1 MELSLLLGKQ
11 TLSMFLIL
19 AVGYLTVKSGL
30 FRAEDSGFLSRLAV
44 YVVVPCSLFHAF
56 QMEFSLD
63 KLSGFG
69 LSLAAAVLVQALFIL
84 ITKFFEKP
92 MKLTP
97 VESASL
103 IYPNA
108 LNMVLPLVTATLG
121 EAYIFYSVPFC
132 VVQVFLLWT
141 HGRMLL
147 SGERQVAWKSIFL
160 NTNILAVVLGLFC
173 FLTGLRLPEILDTA
187 VTNLGNM
194 VGPFGMLI
202 AGMLMASVDLRS
214 VFGNGRAYLI
224 CLLRLIGL
232 PFLAVLVLRFGGLS
246 ALHPEGNTILLITTL
261 AASSCSAASVVQFSQ
276 IFGAD
281 GGYASVLNGMSILF
295 CILTIP
301 LMILVYQVL

>member
-1 MELSLLLGKQ
+1 MELSLLLGRQ

-19 AVGYLTVKSGL
+19 AVGYIMVKSGL
-30 FRAEDSGFLSRLAV
+30 FRAEDSGFLSRLTI
-44 YVVVPCSLFHAF
+44 YIVVPCSCFHAF
-56 QMEFSLD
+56 QMEFSMD

-69 LSLAAAVLVQALFIL
+69 LSLGAAVLIQGLFVL
-84 ITKFFEKP
+84 VTRLFKKP
-92 MKLTP
+92 LKLTP
-97 VESASL
+97 VESASM

-121 EAYIFYSVPFC
+121 GEYIFYSVPFC

-147 SGERQVAWKSIFL
+147 SGEKHIAWKSLFL
-160 NTNILAVVLGLFC
+160 NTNILTVVLGLFC
-173 FLTGLRLPEILDTA
+173 FLTGLRLPGIVDTA

-194 VGPFGMLI
+194 VGPLGMLT
-202 AGMLMASVDLRS
+202 AGMLMATVDLRK

-224 CLLRLIGL
+224 CFLRLIVL
-232 PFLAVLVLRFGGLS
+232 PLIAVLVLKFGGFS
-246 ALHPEGNTILLITTL
+246 KLHPEAETILLITTL
-261 AASSCSAASVVQFSQ
+261 AAASCSATSVIQFSQ
-276 IFGAD
+276 IFGED

-301 LMILVYQVL
+301 LMILVYQIL

>member
-1 MELSLLLGKQ
+1 MELSLLLGRQ
-11 TLSMFLIL
+11 TLSMFAIL
-19 AVGYLTVKSGL
+19 AVGYLMVKSGR
-30 FRAEDSGFLSRLAV
+30 FRTEDSGFLSRLTV
-44 YVVVPCSLFHAF
+44 YIVVPCSLFHAF
-56 QMEFSLD
+56 QMEFSPD
-63 KLSGFG
+63 KLSGFV
-69 LSLAAAVLVQALFIL
+69 LSLGAAILIQGLFIL
-84 ITKFFEKP
+84 ATVFLQKP

-121 EAYIFYSVPFC
+121 EEYIFYSVPFC

-147 SGERQVAWKSIFL
+147 SGERRVAWKSIFL
-160 NTNILAVVLGLFC
+160 NTNILSVVLGLFC
-173 FLTGLRLPEILDTA
+173 FLTGLRLPGILDTA

-194 VGPFGMLI
+194 VGPLGMLI
-202 AGMLMASVDLRS
+202 AGMLMASVDLKK

-224 CLLRLIGL
+224 CFFRLIVL
-232 PFLAVLVLRFGGLS
+232 PLIAVLILRFGGF
-246 ALHPEGNTILLITTL
+246 ARLHPEAETILLITTL
-261 AASSCSAASVVQFSQ
+261 AAASCSATSVIQFSQ
-276 IFGAD
+276 IFGED

>member
-19 AVGYLTVKSGL
+19 AVGYTMVKCGW
-30 FRAEDSGFLSRLAV
+30 FQAKDSEFLSRLAV

-56 QMEFSLD
+56 QVEFSPD
-63 KLSGFG
+63 KLSGFL
-69 LSLAAAVLVQALFIL
+69 LSLGAAVLIQGLFIL
-84 ITKFFEKP
+84 VTGFLKKP
-92 MKLTP
+92 MKFTP

-121 EAYIFYSVPFC
+121 EGYIFYTVPFC
-132 VVQVFLLWT
+132 VVQVVLLWT

-147 SGERQVAWKSIFL
+147 SGEKHVAWRSILL
-160 NTNILAVVLGLFC
+160 NTNILSVALGLFC
-173 FLTGLRLPEILDTA
+173 FLTGIRLPEILDTA

-194 VGPFGMLI
+194 IGPLGMLI
-202 AGMLMASVDLRS
+202 AGMLMTSVDLKR
-214 VFGNGRAYLI
+214 VFGNGRAYKI
-224 CLLRLIGL
+224 CFFRLILL
-232 PFLAVLVLRFGGLS
+232 PLITVFVLRFGGFS
-246 ALHPEGNTILLITTL
+246 SLHPEAETIFLVTTL
-261 AASSCSAASVVQFSQ
+261 AAASCSATSVIQFSQ
-276 IFGAD
+276 IFGED

-301 LMILVYQVL
+301 LMIFIYQIL